1 MRFLTNLNLEKNE
14 LQNAVIQPLAIAPAN
29 PKAGQIYYNSTDGFL
44 YRYHNNAWSPVGVVY
59 NQSASSGAVVTGLS
73 SNGTVTRHNVID
85 LTLTGYSP
93 VDNPNVTAG
102 MTMQQAIA
110 ALDEA
115 INAKPD
121 TSDIPNP
128 STTSPKM
135 DGVATV
141 GTETTFARG
150 DHVHPTDTTRQ
161 AVISDL
167 DDIRDGASKGA
178 TAYQKPSTGIPKT
191 DLATGVQTS
200 LGLADTALQSAPVT
214 DVQINNA
221 SILDGTVAKIVYE
234 TGLGSD
240 SSNAATVTAIRAF
253 VNSSIENVAAYYIT
267 SNTTGAAFATKAAL
281 DVGPWY
287 YAGETRTPTR
297 NDYAIVTADENHD
310 GQSARYTYV
319 KADGQSTGQWAFQY
333 TFNMSFT
340 EAQINA
346 LNSGITTAKVVLY
359 DAHLASTS
367 NPHSVTKAQV
377 GLSNV
382 DNVKQWADSNHPT
395 TIGGYG
401 ITDANIVGNKITLG
415 ANSVTPLTSVTLNGA
430 ASTSPAFYAP
440 TTAGTSGQ
448 VLTSNGSG
456 APTWQPAPEAVHK
469 YTATN
474 SALTASGGAWTWTIA
489 ASAHGIN
496 NNAMF
501 VTIYEVATG
510 DQVIADVKVNA
521 TNYTITITIVDS
533 ASAGS
538 LSAGTYRVVAI
549 G

>member
-1 MRFLTNLNLEKNE
+1 MKYFGGNAIKKLISLIKND
-14 LQNAVIQPLAIAPAN
+14 LATKQPTITASGLLKGDGTTISAAVAGTDYQAP
-29 PKAGQIYYNSTDGFL
+29 I
-44 YRYHNNAWSPVGVVY
+44 
-59 NQSASSGAVVTGLS
+59 
-73 SNGTVTRHNVID
+73 
-85 LTLTGYSP
+85 
-93 VDNPNVTAG
+93 
-102 MTMQQAIA
+102 
-110 ALDEA
+110 
-115 INAKPD
+115 
-121 TSDIPNP
+121 
-128 STTSPKM
+128 
-135 DGVATV
+135 
-141 GTETTFARG
+141 TF
-150 DHVHPTDTTRQ
+150 TDTPDGYIYKIDEKD
-161 AVISDL
+161 ISAKY
-167 DDIRDGASKGA
+167 DGSNNEIVTTYA
-178 TAYQKPSTGIPKT
+178 TKTEMNNKYTKPSDGIPKT
-191 DLATGVQTS
+191 DLAAAVQTS

-214 DVQINNA
+214 DVQINNS

-281 DVGPWY
+281 DAGPWY
-287 YAGETRTPTR
+287 YAGATRTPTR

-319 KADGQSTGQWAFQY
+319 KTDGQTTGQWAFQY

-346 LNSGITTAKVVLY
+346 LNSGITVAKVTLY

-367 NPHSVTKAQV
+367 NPHSITKAQV
-377 GLSNV
+377 GLGNV

-401 ITDANIVGNKITLG
+401 ITDANIVGNKITIG
-415 ANSVTPLTSVTLNGA
+415 TNSVTPLTSVVLNGA
-430 ASTSPAFYAP
+430 DSNSPAFYAP

-456 APTWQPAPEAVHK
+456 APTWQHAPEAVHK

-474 SALTASGGAWTWTIA
+474 SALMSSGGTWTWTIA
-489 ASAHGIN
+489 ASVHGIN
-496 NNAMF
+496 NNTMF
-501 VTIYEVATG
+501 VAIYEVATG

-521 TNYTITITIVDS
+521 ANYAITITIVDS